1 MAMFTNLQFKFCIAR
16 DEVFENIKSATL
28 LTPESTYEIYR
39 YRTRVRERPRRF
51 HCGLV
56 SLSLVYEM
64 SRIPRGIPS
73 VTYCRVLT
81 PHGGFGGQGDIVSD
95 GNSITV
101 LEAGQP
107 SSRHEIAQ
115 VLPSGISDE
124 DVCELTFGNQAG
136 AGMGA
141 SLNPITACVSDAVTA
156 IIFIVGSKETRKWHF
171 LKKTVLPFVANE
183 LFSNIAERDQHLAST
198 LYKAQINLS
207 AFEIQDEIITDLLR
221 PVNRGLSLAV
231 TAEEGVMVQGLQS
244 EAIMDEMDL
253 RRLLLDACDNRAS
266 HTLPPGTIRDGNWF
280 LTFLFCCD
288 WSIHQIPSEK
298 YILLFRAYRFFRFF
312 PSGGSIDTTSAI
324 FEFTLYQSEGGS
336 MGAGGAG
343 EGGRECHS
351 RLLVVE
357 VPSSDPLVS
366 GGAIDVRQLQGPNLH
381 KSLLTFLDVTKKLNT
396 PSRAAIA
403 PYRSSKLTHYL
414 SELLGGNSIVVA
426 LGLLAHGEPLVT
438 RKTLEIIGML
448 CVNSFF
454 PSCSRCAK
462 HSASN
467 VHMPPREYD
476 HSFQGNNFVITAW
489 IQAP

>member
-1 MAMFTNLQFKFCIAR
+1 
-16 DEVFENIKSATL
+16 V
-28 LTPESTYEIYR
+28 
-39 YRTRVRERPRRF
+39 
-51 HCGLV
+51 
-56 SLSLVYEM
+56 
-64 SRIPRGIPS
+64 
-73 VTYCRVLT
+73 
-81 PHGGFGGQGDIVSD
+81 
-95 GNSITV
+95 
-101 LEAGQP
+101 
-107 SSRHEIAQ
+107 AQ
-115 VLPSGISDE
+115 ILPSGISDE

-156 IIFIVGSKETRKWHF
+156 VIFIVGSKETRKWHF

-183 LFSNIAERDQHLAST
+183 LFSNIAERDQQLASS

-244 EAIMDEMDL
+244 EPIMDEMDL
-253 RRLLLDACDNRAS
+253 RRLLLDACENRAS
-266 HTLPPGTIRDGNWF
+266 HTLPPG
-280 LTFLFCCD
+280 
-288 WSIHQIPSEK
+288 
-298 YILLFRAYRFFRFF
+298 
-312 PSGGSIDTTSAI
+312 GSIDTTTAV

-357 VPSSDPLVS
+357 VPSTDPLVT
-366 GGAIDVRQLQGPNLH
+366 GGAVDVRQLQGPNLH
-381 KSLLTFLDVTKKLNT
+381 KSLLTFLDVAKKLNT

-426 LGLLAHGEPLVT
+426 LGLLAHGEPHVT
-438 RKTLEIIGML
+438 RKTLEIIGRRL
-448 CVNSFF
+448 LWWVC
-454 PSCSRCAK
+454 
-462 HSASN
+462 
-467 VHMPPREYD
+467 
-476 HSFQGNNFVITAW
+476 
-489 IQAP
+489 